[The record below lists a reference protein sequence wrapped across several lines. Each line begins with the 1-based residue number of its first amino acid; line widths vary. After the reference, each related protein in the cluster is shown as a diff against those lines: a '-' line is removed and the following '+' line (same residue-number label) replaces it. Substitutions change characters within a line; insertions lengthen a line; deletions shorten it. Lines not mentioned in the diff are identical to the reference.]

1 MVLVGLVGVWL
12 VGVLVGL
19 VGVCKGA
26 ERLGKE
32 QRVTAPN
39 GIVVETLSFEGLIK
53 RQCLTSPCYLMSP
66 KGQSLTQTRPDEAA
80 TFILTDQVPLS
91 KNALSGLKRQ
101 GVGLLSLGRNM
112 LFASPVWQNEVYVH
126 FCEGTC
132 GARVCACHVGT
143 SLAPIPRL
151 SFVAAPSPAAH
162 FHADPASSAHAALA
176 RATVQ
181 RVAFRVPILVWTI
194 GTDPRD
200 VTIWVMHVR
209 KHRCACAYFLRS
221 SSSFFCCCFRF
232 SSSSSW
238 SMSFT
243 RWF

>member
-1 MVLVGLVGVWL
+1 MGSCALAL
-12 VGVLVGL
+12 
-19 VGVCKGA
+19 KGA

-112 LFASPVWQNEVYVH
+112 LFASQCLTLIHGH
-126 FCEGTC
+126 F
-132 GARVCACHVGT
+132 
-143 SLAPIPRL
+143 
-151 SFVAAPSPAAH
+151 
-162 FHADPASSAHAALA
+162 DSAL
-176 RATVQ
+176 
-181 RVAFRVPILVWTI
+181 
-194 GTDPRD
+194 D
-200 VTIWVMHVR
+200 
-209 KHRCACAYFLRS
+209 
-221 SSSFFCCCFRF
+221 
-232 SSSSSW
+232 
-238 SMSFT
+238 
-243 RWF
+243 